1 MGAEEEDKNLNELV
15 RVRHKNNSF
24 LTTFLSVSYLVISY
38 GDRAKGKSAL
48 FVSAR
53 ENNGDEID
61 YNRGDCNDEI
71 LMWSGITV
79 DHFDI
84 VHRIT
89 RILMLIP
96 DKLAT
101 ACAIAE
107 KKLPDDSG
115 DFLINLVTNLYDKAI
130 EEAIQK
136 NYPNSFISSIL
147 DLREELRDITV
158 GFVSRDIDQ
167 HGIEEFL
174 KRCQPVLN
182 AAKII
187 ADWGHSE
194 MVHVSRY
201 QTFSADASKKLFDL
215 CSKLYSRNLLSEY
228 LELLHNV

>member
-24 LTTFLSVSYLVISY
+24 LTTFLSVSYLVINY
-38 GDRAKGKSAL
+38 GDRSKGKSAL

-53 ENNGDEID
+53 ENNGDDID
-61 YNRGDCNDEI
+61 YLRGDCEDEI

-79 DHFDI
+79 NHFDI

-101 ACAIAE
+101 ACAIARE
-107 KKLPDDSG
+107 NLPDDSG
-115 DFLINLVTNLYDKAI
+115 VFLLNLVANLYDKAI
-130 EEAIQK
+130 EEAVQK
-136 NYPNSFISSIL
+136 NYPNSFISCIS
-147 DLREELRDITV
+147 DLREQLCDITV

-167 HGIEEFL
+167 HEIEEFL
-174 KRCQPVLN
+174 KRCQTVLN
-182 AAKII
+182 TAKII

-194 MVHVSRY
+194 MVHVNRN
-201 QTFSADASKKLFDL
+201 QTFSANASNKLFDL
-215 CSKLYSRNLLSEY
+215 CLKLYSRNLLSEY
-228 LELLHNV
+228 RELHHNV